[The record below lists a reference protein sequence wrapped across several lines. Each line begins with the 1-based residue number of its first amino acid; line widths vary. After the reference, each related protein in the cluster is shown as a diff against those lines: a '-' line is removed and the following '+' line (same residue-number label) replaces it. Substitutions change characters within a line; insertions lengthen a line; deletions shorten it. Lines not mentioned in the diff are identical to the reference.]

1 MRTRKKALSLLAV
14 LFTAFGLPVAVA
26 AQTIPNSAA
35 IDAEVQKIMTRTRAR
50 GIAVAVLDHGKVG
63 YVHAYGIRNAKRDP
77 LTTDTVI
84 PGHRNANQYGRATHE
99 EDHDLRKSTS
109 HGTL

>member
-26 AQTIPNSAA
+26 PQTIPKGAA

-50 GIAVAVLDHGKVG
+50 GLE
-63 YVHAYGIRNAKRDP
+63 RREF
-77 LTTDTVI
+77 
-84 PGHRNANQYGRATHE
+84 Q
-99 EDHDLRKSTS
+99 
-109 HGTL
+109 